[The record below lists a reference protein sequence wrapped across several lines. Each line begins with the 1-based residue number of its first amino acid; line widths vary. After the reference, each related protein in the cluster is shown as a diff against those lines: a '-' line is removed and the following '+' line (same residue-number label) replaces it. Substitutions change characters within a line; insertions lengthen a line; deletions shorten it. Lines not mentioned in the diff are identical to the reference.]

1 MQKISFVTSEQVFKI
16 AQTYKDSIHGKQ
28 FEFYTHLVGS
38 EVLTKNG
45 QLGDDGERWFVH
57 EFGVYQGS
65 SANFCLKIRNFDN
78 TREALVVEPNILS
91 FFVDE
96 ENTIDYVEHAKSI
109 LQEIGSAYAYQ

>member
-1 MQKISFVTSEQVFKI
+1 MQNMSFVTIEQAFKI

-28 FEFYTHLVGS
+28 FEFYTHLAGN
-38 EVLTKNG
+38 EVVTKNG
-45 QLGDDGERWFVH
+45 ELGDDGDRWFVH

-96 ENTIDYVEHAKSI
+96 ENTIGYVEHAKSI